1 MFGIINQNYYILYI
15 LFGAIAILI
24 VGVAIILNLKIKNR
38 DIDEVQFFSILMP
51 IGVIACYIIVALYIV
66 GSVYIQNTSSIQSNN
81 NIKIAINDNYNNAQN
96 IIIKE
101 NGKEGYFTSD
111 DGNFSFEVINNT
123 LVIKDGETIVEY
135 ISGDNY

>member
-1 MFGIINQNYYILYI
+1 MYFPPYQ
-15 LFGAIAILI
+15 
-24 VGVAIILNLKIKNR
+24 
-38 DIDEVQFFSILMP
+38 S
-51 IGVIACYIIVALYIV
+51 

-123 LVIKDGETIVEY
+123 LVIKDEETIVEY

>member
-1 MFGIINQNYYILYI
+1 MFGTINQNYYILYI

-24 VGVAIILNLKIKNR
+24 VGVTIILNLKIKNG
-38 DIDEVQFFSILMP
+38 DVDEVQFFSILMP
-51 IGVIACYIIVALYIV
+51 MGVIACCIIVALYIV

-101 NGKEGYFTSD
+101 NGKEGYFSSD
-111 DGNFSFEVINNT
+111 NENYSFEVIDDT
-123 LVIKDGETIVEY
+123 LIIKNGEIVTKY

>member
-1 MFGIINQNYYILYI
+1 
-15 LFGAIAILI
+15 
-24 VGVAIILNLKIKNR
+24 
-38 DIDEVQFFSILMP
+38 MP
-51 IGVIACYIIVALYIV
+51 IGVIACCIIVALYIV